1 MDRINVKQ
9 IRTAK
14 KYSEALFDI
23 AKKQGKIQEVL
34 SDINFAVETFK
45 SSQDLLDFLDNPV
58 ISQKDKKDVLK
69 ELFETKIS
77 PITLNFLYVLTDNS
91 RFDIIED
98 IKRELWELERKDSG
112 VVTVKATSAVII
124 KDYLREKLKTKLEFL
139 LSKQVQIE
147 YEVNPS
153 IIAGLI
159 VEIEGKTIDNSVRTK
174 LKNIKKQL
182 I

>member
-1 MDRINVKQ
+1 M
-9 IRTAK
+9 
-14 KYSEALFDI
+14 
-23 AKKQGKIQEVL
+23 L

-45 SSQDLLDFLDNPV
+45 SSQELLDFLDNPV